1 MVLPAH
7 LAEGVR
13 SMSRSGGDGGGKG
26 GDTHNWT
33 INATDAASFQ
43 MLLTKNG
50 QHIANLVK
58 HSVRSGQHKTGF

>member
-1 MVLPAH
+1 MEH
-7 LAEGVR
+7 T
-13 SMSRSGGDGGGKG
+13 
-26 GDTHNWT
+26 THNWT